1 MRGSAKVLEGEAVIG
16 EEMLVS
22 REGRDGSCELEEEG
36 VCPAEILDKVERIG
50 KGIDVF
56 GEIKGERTVVCTEG
70 N

>member
-36 VCPAEILDKVERIG
+36 VCPAGILDKVERIG

>member
-1 MRGSAKVLEGEAVIG
+1 MRGSAKVLEGEAVIC

-22 REGRDGSCELEEEG
+22 REGRDGSCELE
-36 VCPAEILDKVERIG
+36 
-50 KGIDVF
+50 DVS